1 MAEAE
6 KATVTLDGVPL
17 AGTAAVVWRFVTGV
31 VPYTTTLQ
39 VHKRAWDEKLAGKAG
54 QPLTLKITDSRGVET
69 AIEHVYILHTAPTD
83 SPNRVTFVVA
93 DKRWRW
99 AYPLIVR
106 DFNMPRKTG
115 SRTALGTVP
124 VELTTVVD
132 TYDYLAYSLR
142 DGKRWTPKQAIEDV
156 LQQLEGD
163 AAAGGF
169 RIEGFPIAD
178 TNGAGTAGEFTLQ
191 GVTLRDQGDAALGRL
206 LSYVP
211 GAEVYIDAR
220 GAAVVFDGTD
230 LDAVEQHFRELP
242 PTTWAGE
249 YAAWI
254 NRAAIRPAKVVAHYQ
269 REVEIL
275 LRFEDDYRGTT
286 QSQPSRSEPYLE
298 NVLPTVDPET
308 EITEFDPQQG
318 AFTSKVVPPGTW
330 VRVDRWLAAMDAD
343 RPADSFPWTFDTI
356 RTHWLKGDLDG
367 VLGGKGLDLDREAN
381 VALRIAAL
389 KQHFRQT
396 FRLNRRYVEASR
408 ELLPVR
414 VALLDPVTGARAPAA
429 VWGQACVIP
438 SRKDY
443 MTSRLDPSRQ
453 KVYRNVDYLA
463 PSESGGSPII
473 STPPGPAS
481 VVFVDRELGI
491 FRLEWIA
498 SPYGLT
504 EAFVPCNLVDTNGTP
519 TVVTRDLAQQ
529 DTQPMGAGLQVESG
543 TNGIFLSPRLRFAV
557 LLTMVP
563 SAPNNANQ
571 FHRIEV
577 EASNVQSL
585 FRREF
590 RLQNGDGPELHV
602 FVPPGEVTARFAW
615 RDEQQ
620 ASSTIQDLV
629 GLRGDGDVPGIEG
642 TDLPGFVLANEERHL
657 TDHALSLAAE
667 LLAPYADSVQ
677 GNVATRVPTNGLRLV
692 GNMAGAAIRVGVAP
706 SAKVDALHQFPGQQ
720 RAVSRLAVMP
730 EGARRIILGTLPFR
744 S

>member
-1 MAEAE
+1 MTEA
-6 KATVTLDGVPL
+6 KKTSVKLDGVPL

-31 VPYTTTLQ
+31 VPYTTTLH
-39 VHKRAWDEKLAGKAG
+39 VHRKAWDEKLAGRAG
-54 QPLTLKITDSRGVET
+54 VPLTLEIVDSRGIT
-69 AIEHVYILHTAPTD
+69 TKIEHVYILHKAPSD
-83 SPNRVTFVVA
+83 SPNRVAFVVA

-99 AYPLIVR
+99 AYSLIVR

-115 SRTALGTVP
+115 SRTAFGTVP
-124 VELTTVVD
+124 VELSTVVD

-142 DGKRWTPKQAIEDV
+142 GGSRWTPKQAVEDV
-156 LQQLEGD
+156 LGVLEGD
-163 AAAGGF
+163 AGSGGF
-169 RIEGFPIAD
+169 RIEGFPITD

-191 GVTLRDQGDAALGRL
+191 GVTLRDQGDVALGRL
-206 LSYVP
+206 LSFIP
-211 GAEVYIDAR
+211 GAEIYIDAS
-220 GAAVVFDGTD
+220 GAAVVIDATD
-230 LDAVEQHFRELP
+230 LDAVEEHFRNLP

-249 YAAWI
+249 YPAWI
-254 NRAAIRPAKVVAHYQ
+254 DRAAIRPAKIVVHYQ
-269 REVEIL
+269 REVEVL
-275 LRFEDDYRGTT
+275 LTFEDDYASST
-286 QSQPSRSEPYLE
+286 QSQPTRSQPYLE
-298 NVLPTVDPET
+298 NVLPTVDPST
-308 EITEFDPQQG
+308 RVTEFDPQTGQSS
-318 AFTSKVVPPGTW
+318 TKDVPPGTW

-343 RPADSFPWTFDTI
+343 RPADSFPWTFETI

-396 FRLNRRYVEASR
+396 FRLNRRYTEGSR

-443 MTSRLDPSRQ
+443 MTSRLDPAKQ

-463 PSESGGSPII
+463 SSQDGTPIVQ
-473 STPPGPAS
+473 TPPGPAS
-481 VVFVDRELGI
+481 VVFIDRELGI

-504 EAFVPCNLVDTNGTP
+504 EAFVPCNLVDSNGTP
-519 TVVTRDLAQQ
+519 TVITRDLALQ
-529 DTQPMGAGLQVESG
+529 DTQPVGAGMQVESG

-557 LLTMVP
+557 LLTIVP

-571 FHRIEV
+571 FHRVEV
-577 EASNVQSL
+577 DAMDVQSL

-590 RLQNGDGPELHV
+590 RLQNGDGPDLHV
-602 FVPPGEVTARFAW
+602 FVPPAEVTARFAW
-615 RDEQQ
+615 QEDQLA
-620 ASSTIQDLV
+620 ASTVQDLL
-629 GLRGDGDVPGIEG
+629 GLRGDSDEPGIEG
-642 TDLPGFVLANEERHL
+642 TDLPGFVLVNEDRHL

-667 LLAPYADSVQ
+667 LLAPYADAVQ
-677 GNVATRVPTNGLRLV
+677 GQVTTRVPDSGLKLV
-692 GNMAGAAIRVGVAP
+692 GNMAGAAIRVAVAP

-720 RAVSRLAVMP
+720 RAVSRLAIMP
-730 EGARRIILGTLPFR
+730 ESARRIILGTLPFR
-744 S
+744 P